1 MVVRRGLRGLRAAPC
16 GWTVAGLAG
25 LAGGGTG
32 RGLGCVGGRLVGR
45 LRGGASL
52 GAGVPCLALALV
64 GRLPGGGSQLA
75 AYFISLFIQSF
86 TCI

>member
-1 MVVRRGLRGLRAAPC
+1 MVVRRGLRGLRAAPR

-25 LAGGGTG
+25 AGTG

-45 LRGGASL
+45 LLGGASL

-64 GRLPGGGSQLA
+64 GRLPGGSQLA